1 MLLQEGT
8 SMSEAARRQQ
18 ITQAL
23 DAYYANKDGAKD
35 TLRITLRGPEILP
48 VIEVPLDLPILNARS
63 FRIAP
68 RLADHPGVDAVR
80 REPESLAAQ
89 GIVAELVRSSHRQ
102 ADELKE
108 SLLDEGQEQ
117 PGVITRS
124 GKLINANT
132 RCVLLRELAN
142 EGMRKNRTLRVA
154 VLPSDF
160 TNEQELELESVLQK
174 QREHK
179 DEYNLVGELMMIQTL
194 HDQAKMS
201 DAEVNRLLRV
211 KGGVKRV
218 TDLRSVLDLMERAR
232 NLTTTPMPLSEF
244 ISEQDK
250 RENWLALLAKVRQI
264 DASEGRAAG
273 DDHIRRWLI
282 AYCAGLDSVHALRS
296 ASGTWV
302 EDDVLPDLAEGA
314 SVASTVATAVAAP
327 APEPP
332 ASTPDAEP
340 AGLDL
345 LGGPSAPLPSANTV
359 AVQRILDLSIAAK
372 RAGEGAVELP
382 GGTSASAP
390 DVREAISG
398 SVKRGLDSVK
408 RRAAAG
414 SRIQRPASALESTKK
429 SLKDAIDALD
439 DVVEERAFVAARA
452 AVVDL
457 YAEIVDLVAQL
468 DDILGVS
475 GTSPSDD

>member
-1 MLLQEGT
+1 MT
-8 SMSEAARRQQ
+8 EAVRRQQ

-23 DAYYANKDGAKD
+23 EAYYANKDGAKD
-35 TLRITLRGPEILP
+35 TLRITLRGAEILP
-48 VIEVPLDLPILNARS
+48 VIEVPLDLPVLNARS

-68 RLADHPGVDAVR
+68 KLADHPGADTVR
-80 REPESLAAQ
+80 RDPESPAAQ
-89 GIVAELVRSSHRQ
+89 RIVADLVRASHRQ
-102 ADELKE
+102 AEELKE

-117 PGVITRS
+117 AGVITRS

-142 EGMRKNRTLRVA
+142 EGKRKNRTLRVA

-194 HDQAKMS
+194 HDQAKMT
-201 DAEVNRLLRV
+201 DAEINRLLRV
-211 KGGVKRV
+211 KGGEKRV
-218 TDLRSVLDLMERAR
+218 TDLRAVLDLMERAR
-232 NLTTTPMPLSEF
+232 NLTSSPMPLSEF

-250 RENWLALLAKVRQI
+250 RENWLALLAKVRSI
-264 DASEGRAAG
+264 DATEGRPAG

-282 AYCAGLDSVHALRS
+282 AYCAGLDSVHALR
-296 ASGTWV
+296 AAAGTWV

-314 SVASTVATAVAAP
+314 TIASSVAAAVAT
-327 APEPP
+327 PEPEP
-332 ASTPDAEP
+332 TATRAESEP
-340 AGLDL
+340 VGLDL
-345 LGGPSAPLPSANTV
+345 LGDAPAPTPSANTI

-372 RAGEGAVELP
+372 RAGDGAVNLP
-382 GGTSASAP
+382 GGSSASAP
-390 DVREAISG
+390 EVREAITG
-398 SVKRGLDSVK
+398 SVKRGLDAVK

-414 SRIQRPASALESTKK
+414 SRIQRPANALESAKK
-429 SLKDAIDALD
+429 SLKDAVDALD
-439 DVVEERAFVAARA
+439 DVVEERAFAAARA

-457 YAEIVDLVAQL
+457 HLEIVDLVAQL
-468 DDILGVS
+468 DDILGVNGSS
-475 GTSPSDD
+475 GSDD